1 MKSAAAQRITVET
14 FRQMKQEGRRI
25 TMATAYDA
33 ITGRWADASGI
44 DTVLVGD
51 SLGNTAL
58 GFEDTI
64 AVTLPMMIHHC
75 AAVARGVR
83 RAFLVGDLPFMTYKT
98 SPEQA
103 MESAG
108 RLMQEG
114 RVKAVKLEGGH
125 EVVPAIERM
134 TAAGIPV
141 LGHLGLLPQ
150 SYHALGGYKL
160 QGKGNAAAR
169 RLIEDAQALQAAG
182 VFGVVLEKIP
192 APLAAGVS
200 AALEVPTIGIG
211 AGAGCDGQVLVLADL
226 LGMTE
231 MAPLKFV
238 KQYGNLGTAAI
249 EALRA
254 FGEDVRA
261 GRFPGKEQSYDA

>member
-1 MKSAAAQRITVET
+1 
-14 FRQMKQEGRRI
+14 
-25 TMATAYDA
+25 
-33 ITGRWADASGI
+33 
-44 DTVLVGD
+44 
-51 SLGNTAL
+51 
-58 GFEDTI
+58 
-64 AVTLPMMIHHC
+64 
-75 AAVARGVR
+75 
-83 RAFLVGDLPFMTYKT
+83 
-98 SPEQA
+98 